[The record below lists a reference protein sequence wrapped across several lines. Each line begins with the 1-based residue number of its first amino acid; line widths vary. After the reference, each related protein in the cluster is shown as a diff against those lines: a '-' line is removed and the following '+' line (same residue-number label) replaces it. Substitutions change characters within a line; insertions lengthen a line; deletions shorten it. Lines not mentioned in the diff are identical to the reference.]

1 MRKIRRNPA
10 ALDAAVRSAG
20 SVLVVCHG
28 NIIRSAFAERL
39 LRRALGSHSHPTIS
53 SAGLYAI
60 PGNPAHQNA
69 LLTATPR
76 SIDLRGHAASPL
88 TRERV
93 AASDL
98 ILVMDVWLVVELV
111 RRFPEARGKT
121 VLFTCLAP
129 EVPLEVRDPV
139 NGDPPVFEACF
150 DHIARAAAPL
160 VQSMKAHHPA

>member
-1 MRKIRRNPA
+1 MMKIRRNPA
-10 ALDAAVRSAG
+10 ALDATVRSAR

-39 LRRALGSHSHPTIS
+39 LRRALGSHSHPAIS

-60 PGNPAHQNA
+60 PGNPAHENA
-69 LLTATPR
+69 LLAAMPR

-98 ILVMDVWLVVELV
+98 ILVMDVWQVVELV
-111 RRFPEARGKT
+111 RRFPEAREKT
-121 VLFTCLAP
+121 LLFTCLAP
-129 EVPLEVRDPV
+129 EVPLEIKDPV
-139 NGDPPVFEACF
+139 NGDRPVFEACF

-160 VQSMKAHHPA
+160 VQSMKAHNPA